1 MTRRLVWTVAAALVL
16 SAPSGQAASR
26 LDEAS
31 ALAEGARASMWQRAV
46 HHEQQE
52 SPYQELDEL
61 YLGAKPV
68 ERGRDASL
76 PPVFD
81 RRVSFRRV
89 YDVTL
94 QQIAEYVTTSYG
106 VPVTVTQDA
115 IEASGEI
122 QRILPTLPEAS
133 MAGLPPLP
141 GGQAPAAT
149 APPPSPEPVGRSS
162 VAAGGG
168 VRITYDG
175 TLRGFLDH
183 ITARTNTAW
192 RFDHERVTIFHID
205 TRVFQIHVLPG
216 ALSVSN
222 EITNQSTGGAAGG
235 GEGGGVQTQMS
246 GGSRTQLN
254 IEIKPFESALEAV
267 KAMLS
272 PKGKVQAA
280 PSMGQIVV
288 SDVPA
293 ALQRIERYVSEVNAV
308 ARRQVLLDVQ
318 VYTVE
323 GQDSNGFAISW
334 DGVWRSLQSRVGLR
348 LVGTG
353 PSEPGAP
360 SLGVSILEGSDS
372 PFAGTR
378 LFLDALAKQAKV
390 RQVTSTT
397 AVTLSGWP
405 VPVQVGEEIGYIQSS
420 QVSLVPNVGQQI
432 TRTAGKVTS
441 GFSMVLLPIVNSS
454 NGDMLIQAQINLSRL
469 RELRRL
475 GSEQDGSLIESPLID
490 SRQAMN
496 AVRLTSGQTLIL
508 TGLEQE
514 TLRSDAAGV
523 GSAKFP
529 LFGGGRRRSGQQS
542 SLVIL
547 ITPRLL

>member
-1 MTRRLVWTVAAALVL
+1 MRGLTLAVAVALGM
-16 SAPSGQAASR
+16 SAPGGWAASR
-26 LDEAS
+26 LDETAV
-31 ALAEGARASMWQRAV
+31 LAEGARASIWQRAAQ
-46 HHEQQE
+46 HERDE

-68 ERGRDASL
+68 DRGLEAVL

-81 RRVSFRRV
+81 RHVSFRRV
-89 YDVTL
+89 YDITL
-94 QQIAEYVTTSYG
+94 QQVAEYVTTRYG

-122 QRILPTLPEAS
+122 QRILPALGEMPGE
-133 MAGLPPLP
+133 GLPPLP
-141 GGQAPAAT
+141 GGESLPASTPPPPAAPAAR
-149 APPPSPEPVGRSS
+149 PGMV
-162 VAAGGG
+162 AGGG

-183 ITARTNTAW
+183 VTARTNTAW
-192 RFDHERVTIFHID
+192 RFDQGRVTIFHLD
-205 TRVFQIHVLPG
+205 TRVFQLQVLPG
-216 ALSVSN
+216 TVSVSN
-222 EITNQSTGGAAGG
+222 EITNQSSGGATGGSGAAAGA
-235 GEGGGVQTQMS
+235 QTQMS
-246 GGSRTQLN
+246 GGSRTQLSF
-254 IEIKPFESALEAV
+254 EIKPFDAALEAI

-280 PSMGQIVV
+280 PSMGQVIVT
-288 SDVPA
+288 DVPA
-293 ALQRIERYVSEVNAV
+293 ALQRVDRYVSEINAS
-308 ARRQVLLDVQ
+308 ARRQVVLDVQ
-318 VYTVE
+318 VYTAE
-323 GQDSNGFAISW
+323 GQGSNGFAISW

-348 LVGTG
+348 LVGAG
-353 PSEPGAP
+353 PSEAGAS
-360 SLGVSILEGSDS
+360 SLGVSILEGTDS

-420 QVSLVPNVGQQI
+420 QANLVPNVGQQI

-441 GFSMVLLPIVNSS
+441 GFSMVLLPIAYGS
-454 NGDMLIQAQINLSRL
+454 NGDMLLQAQINLSRL

-490 SRQAMN
+490 SRQTMN
-496 AVRLTSGQTLIL
+496 AVRLASGQTLVL

-514 TLRSDAAGV
+514 TLRSDASGV

-529 LFGGGRRRSGQQS
+529 LLGGGRRRSEQQS
-542 SLVIL
+542 TLVIF
-547 ITPRLL
+547 ITPRML